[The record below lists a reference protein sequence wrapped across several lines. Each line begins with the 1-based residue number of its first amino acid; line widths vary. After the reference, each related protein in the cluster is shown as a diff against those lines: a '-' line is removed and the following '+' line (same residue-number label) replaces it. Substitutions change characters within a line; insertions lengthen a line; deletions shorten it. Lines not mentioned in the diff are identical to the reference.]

1 MLKPFL
7 GLFKHFWWQKSGSHD
22 STLLI
27 WRKRIFATIFLCSAL
42 MGAFAYIPNT
52 QSAIQ
57 AGQWLNV
64 IVYTL
69 AYLTMLTIVAV
80 PAIPFNVRAWTGLFI
95 FYGVG
100 LTALLAFG
108 PVGSGR
114 MFLFTF
120 ALMASLLLGLKA
132 GILALVLNI
141 GTVLSIGWVLAAGQL
156 HWPHLADY
164 TSEKWATAGYTFFFF
179 NTVVTVSIGVFVHA
193 LEKNIQKEQSLSKQL
208 KLSNEKLE
216 RENSERR
223 QAEASLR
230 HSEER
235 FRIVSELTSDLSYAF
250 SVAQDNA
257 LNLEW
262 VTGAMSRI
270 TGFNAHELSTI
281 GGWKNLV
288 HKDDMSLFSE
298 QRTKLVSGESEVVE
312 YRIFSKSGEM
322 RWLLDYGYPVWS
334 EAHKRVIKIYGAVQD
349 ITKRKQSEKALRKS
363 EEKYKTLT
371 NNLHVGIYRNT
382 IGDEGKFL
390 EANPAILKMFGFGN
404 RSEFLSISVADL
416 YQNPDS

>member
-1 MLKPFL
+1 MNILKPFV
-7 GLFKHFWWQKSGSHD
+7 GLFKHFWWQKSGAHD

-27 WRKRIFATIFLCSAL
+27 WRKRIFATIFLCTAL
-42 MGAFAYIPNT
+42 TGAFAYVPNV
-52 QSAIQ
+52 QYAIQ
-57 AGQWLNV
+57 VGQWLNV

-69 AYLTMLTIVAV
+69 AYLTMLTIVTV
-80 PAIPFNVRAWTGLFI
+80 PAIPFNVRAWTGLLI

-100 LTALLAFG
+100 LTSLLALG

-114 MFLFTF
+114 MFLFAF
-120 ALMASLLLGLKA
+120 ALMASLLLGLRA

-141 GTVLSIGWVLAAGQL
+141 GTFLSLNWMLSIGQL

-179 NTVVTVSIGVFVHA
+179 NTVVTVSIGVFVNA
-193 LEKNIQKEQSLSKQL
+193 LEKNLQKEQSLSKEL
-208 KLSNEKLE
+208 KLSNEKLG

-230 HSEER
+230 NSEER

-250 SVAQDNA
+250 SVTQDNA

-262 VTGAMSRI
+262 VTGAMNRI
-270 TGFNAHELSTI
+270 TGFNAQELSTI

-288 HKDDMSLFSE
+288 HKDDMLLFSE
-298 QRTKLVSGESEVVE
+298 QRAQLLLGESKVVE
-312 YRIFSKSGEM
+312 YRILSKSGEM
-322 RWLLDYGYPVWS
+322 RWLLDYSYPVWS
-334 EAHKRVIKIYGAVQD
+334 DEHKRVIKIYGAVQD

-363 EEKYKTLT
+363 EGKYKTLT

-382 IGDEGKFL
+382 IGHEGKFL
-390 EANPAILKMFGFGN
+390 EANPAMLKMFGFGN
-404 RSEFLSISVADL
+404 RRKFLSISVANL
-416 YQNPDS
+416 Y